1 MTNAD
6 NSVIIH
12 LKTDNQQVMCE
23 ITGTVTISESTQT
36 DSVEFNLK
44 KGGILRDSSVFFC
57 KKGGKCSMRERTR
70 HDSSRAELITLEEV
84 CQLYAVGLN
93 SARTLAQKANAVLH
107 IGRNVRIVKSRL
119 DSYIRDLIEE

>member
-6 NSVIIH
+6 NSAIIQ
-12 LKTDNQQVMCE
+12 LKADNQQVMCE

-57 KKGGKCSMRERTR
+57 KKGGSK
-70 HDSSRAELITLEEV
+70 
-84 CQLYAVGLN
+84 YA
-93 SARTLAQKANAVLH
+93 
-107 IGRNVRIVKSRL
+107 
-119 DSYIRDLIEE
+119 